1 MTGDLTGDGEA
12 ADGVARQRVMAM
24 VVDLLCQRGLRAADL
39 DTVADLADVSASWL
53 REYFADV
60 DALVAEVVRF
70 QVRAVFE
77 SPGRHLMTAASRAD
91 LYRWRDDVIDGYR
104 ATRTPKGYPLG
115 IVVYELTGYNGRA
128 GEALAASLGC
138 WQSAL
143 ADAFARLRDRGELA
157 HGSRPT
163 ELATAVMGALVGA
176 MGRSRK
182 AGSSDD
188 VLGPF
193 DMMLRHVLAA
203 RAGGD

>member
-1 MTGDLTGDGEA
+1 MTGDLGGDGEEEA
-12 ADGVARQRVMAM
+12 NGVARQRVMAT
-24 VVDLLCQRGLRAADL
+24 VVDLLCRRGMRAADL
-39 DTVADLADVSASWL
+39 DTVAELAEVSGSWL

-60 DALVAEVVRF
+60 DALVAEVVRL

-77 SPGRHLMTAASRAD
+77 SPGRRLMTAASRAD
-91 LYRWRDDVIDGYR
+91 LYRWRDAVIDGYR
-104 ATRTPKGYPLG
+104 ATLTCAGYPLG
-115 IVVYELTGYNGRA
+115 IVVYELAGYDGRA
-128 GEALAASLGC
+128 GEALAASLRR

-143 ADAFARLRDRGELA
+143 ADAFARLRDHGELA

-182 AGSSDD
+182 ADGSDD

-203 RAGGD
+203 RGR